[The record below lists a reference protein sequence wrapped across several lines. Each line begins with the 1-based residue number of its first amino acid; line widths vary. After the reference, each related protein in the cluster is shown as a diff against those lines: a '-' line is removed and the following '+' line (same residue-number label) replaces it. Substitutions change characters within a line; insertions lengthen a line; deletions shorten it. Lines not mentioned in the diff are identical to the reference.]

1 MVITYSRCGGAEL
14 TFLSLSALYTPWP
27 LNGIRAILVEDT
39 GSGQSL
45 IQELKYQSALPII
58 PVSVDRDK
66 IARAQAVTPLIE
78 AGKVF
83 LPELAP
89 WVHDYYLDELAA
101 FPNGVH
107 DDAFDS
113 TTQSLNYLRHQQVHT
128 VAIFNALTGRCLSD

>member
-1 MVITYSRCGGAEL
+1 
-14 TFLSLSALYTPWP
+14 
-27 LNGIRAILVEDT
+27 LVEDT

-89 WVHDYYLDELAA
+89 WGRRLFVIRADSAPPKLPDIPSLLSSMVSNSVASSAHRYQVLFGIIAGVAA
-101 FPNGVH
+101 KLFVVN
-107 DDAFDS
+107 F
-113 TTQSLNYLRHQQVHT
+113 QV
-128 VAIFNALTGRCLSD
+128 

>member
-1 MVITYSRCGGAEL
+1 MGFHLEAPVQLIKVG
-14 TFLSLSALYTPWP
+14 SLVL
-27 LNGIRAILVEDT
+27 
-39 GSGQSL
+39 
-45 IQELKYQSALPII
+45 LP
-58 PVSVDRDK
+58 
-66 IARAQAVTPLIE
+66 AIE